1 MKILVFFNH
10 RREQI
15 IITKDFDNEQHFSN
29 YVAYMQK
36 RYGYKLDEVYNK

>member
-1 MKILVFFNH
+1 MILVFFNH

-15 IITKDFDNEQHFSN
+15 IITKEFDSEQHFSN

-36 RYGYKLDEVYNK
+36 RYGYQLDEVYNK